1 MEQNIEKLDQILRE
15 LHFADPSIDINDE
28 KLKEIVSKMLK
39 YKPEFENKS
48 FKAELKREINR
59 EIAFNKR
66 KIFDFWILKKIAY
79 FWSGAVFS
87 YAIFSV
93 TSPISED
100 ILNTKKPLLNPP
112 ITIKSDKEENVSK
125 KLNNTK
131 TFSEEK
137 KSNNNENKISEN
149 LTEENTLQT
158 KNEIKENWTL
168 DKTLTTPLNNKEPLK
183 IAKVNNSN
191 ISEDTTIN
199 EEGKNRLMEDSLTY
213 MKKSLPDNSTSLDDI
228 SDYTD
233 SMTRDTWFLDDTSVS
248 NDSLWWK
255 DSVWL
260 MAMPIKNE
268 FVSDDF
274 IKDLETS
281 TTNLLYSIRA
291 SELKIE
297 NDTLIITTS
306 TQTDFDTIN
315 TPENLQVIKSY
326 LEKSWFYY
334 EVKVNLK

>member
-1 MEQNIEKLDQILRE
+1 MEQNREKLDQILRE

-59 EIAFNKR
+59 EIALGK
-66 KIFDFWILKKIAY
+66 KKYFDFWILKKLAY

-93 TSPISED
+93 TNPISED
-100 ILNTKKPLLNPP
+100 ILNTKKPALNQP
-112 ITIKSDKEENVSK
+112 ITIKLDKEENISK
-125 KLNNTK
+125 ESNNNK
-131 TFSEEK
+131 SFSEEK
-137 KSNNNENKISEN
+137 KSNNNIKTSDN
-149 LTEENTLQT
+149 LIEKNTLQT
-158 KNEIKENWTL
+158 KNQIKENWAL
-168 DKTLTTPLNNKEPLK
+168 DKTSTTPLDNKEPLK
-183 IAKVNNSN
+183 ITKVNNSN
-191 ISEDTTIN
+191 ISEDATIN
-199 EEGKNRLMEDSLTY
+199 EEGTNRLMEDSLTY
-213 MKKSLPDNSTSLDDI
+213 MKKSLPDNSTNLEDI

-233 SMTRDTWFLDDTSVS
+233 SMTRDTWLLDDTSVS

-306 TQTDFDTIN
+306 TQTDFDIIN